1 MLEIMNYIKARYL
14 GEKAQG
20 ITEYALI
27 LLFVVA
33 VATAVLW
40 ASGSDGA
47 LMTGLKGAFN
57 KVANT
62 LNSH

>member
-1 MLEIMNYIKARYL
+1 MLEIMNYIKDRYL

-40 ASGSDGA
+40 ASGTDGA
-47 LMTGLKGAFN
+47 LMAGLKNAFN

-62 LNSH
+62 LNTH

>member
-40 ASGSDGA
+40 AGGTDGA
-47 LMTGLKGAFN
+47 LMTGLKNAFG

-62 LNSH
+62 LNTH